1 MVVECEV
8 VSSPVP
14 IKDSSDVYTSYI
26 SAEELLE
33 WIDENVLEII
43 NRENFTTVT
52 VSSKNGPRA
61 FRVSGPDCF
70 HRALI
75 KARVF
80 KETM

>member
-14 IKDSSDVYTSYI
+14 AKDLPDVYTSYI

-33 WIDENVLEII
+33 WVDENVLEII

-52 VSSKNGPRA
+52 VSTKHGPRA
-61 FRVSGPDCF
+61 FRVSGQDAF
-70 HRALI
+70 YRALA
-75 KARVF
+75 KAKTF
-80 KETM
+80 KDNI